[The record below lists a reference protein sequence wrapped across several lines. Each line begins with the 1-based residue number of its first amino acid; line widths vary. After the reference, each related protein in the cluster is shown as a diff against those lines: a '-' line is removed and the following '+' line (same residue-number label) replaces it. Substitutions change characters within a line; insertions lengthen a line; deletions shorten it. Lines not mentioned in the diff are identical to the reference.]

1 MSNAISPTRD
11 YATAAAPS
19 RDNASSISVLTLG
32 WSLSVFFVISFL
44 LCVLGYY
51 LVPSFPVTHGAL
63 AVPLP
68 GFQFDSWPRFILGLA
83 ESFAWGWY
91 VAILFGPLYNWFGA
105 RFR

>member
-1 MSNAISPTRD
+1 MTNAVRSIHN
-11 YATAAAPS
+11 YATATAQS
-19 RDNASSISVLTLG
+19 RDDGRSIPVLALG
-32 WSLSVFFVISFL
+32 WSLSVFFVISFV

-51 LVPSFPVTHGAL
+51 LVPSLPVTHGAL

-91 VAILFGPLYNWFGA
+91 IAIVFGPLYNWFAA